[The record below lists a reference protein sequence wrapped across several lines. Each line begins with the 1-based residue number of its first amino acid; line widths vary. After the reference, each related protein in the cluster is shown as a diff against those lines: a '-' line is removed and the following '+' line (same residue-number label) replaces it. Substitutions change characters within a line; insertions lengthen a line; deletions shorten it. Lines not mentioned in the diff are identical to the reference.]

1 VAGDLLHPMWQYT
14 RRCRWLNKGRAHLVR
29 QMDNQ
34 LQRCNIRFSNYVFNQ
49 ENNVSLRKFIMA
61 IIGGERDPDK
71 LCSLVHGC
79 TLNKYGRDVIQASLD
94 GVIQ

>member
-1 VAGDLLHPMWQYT
+1 
-14 RRCRWLNKGRAHLVR
+14 
-29 QMDNQ
+29 MDNQ

-71 LCSLVHGC
+71 LCSLVHDC
-79 TLNKYGRDVIQASLD
+79 IFRTPDSTLNQEF
-94 GVIQ
+94 